1 MACGAAQPRKPT
13 GLTPTSPT
21 KAPRSEWLLDP
32 DVTFLNHGSFGA
44 TPRAVLAEQDRW
56 RARMERHPTGF
67 MTYDLPM
74 ALRAA
79 ATRLAE
85 FVGAAD
91 CDLVFV
97 ENATVGCNA
106 VLNTLQL
113 ETGDEILV
121 TDHCYPAIRKAAEHV
136 AHRTGARVVE
146 ASMPLPLSDCGAIAT
161 AIGSRCGPR
170 TRLAILDH
178 VTSPTAV
185 VCAIRD
191 LTSLC
196 HTSGAAVLVD
206 GAHAPGMLTLDIP
219 SIGADWYVGN
229 CHKWLMAPKGSGFLW
244 TSPARQSNTHPLVIS
259 HGYGQGFTVEFDWT
273 GTRDPSAWLA
283 VPAAIDFHRRLGGP
297 ALQARNTALAREAA
311 NLLAERWRSER
322 ATSDAL
328 TGSMAAVRLPAKGV
342 ATVHRAL
349 ELRRLLFDQHRI
361 EVAICLFGGALWAR
375 ISAQAYNEL
384 GDYERLAQLF
394 AREAPA

>member
-1 MACGAAQPRKPT
+1 
-13 GLTPTSPT
+13 LTTASSLAN
-21 KAPRSEWLLDP
+21 APRSEWLLDP
-32 DVTFLNHGSFGA
+32 GVTFLNHGSFGA
-44 TPRAVLAEQDRW
+44 TPRAVLAEQERW

-67 MTYDLPM
+67 MTYDLPV

-91 CDLVFV
+91 RDLVFV

-106 VLNTLQL
+106 VLNTFEL
-113 ETGDEILV
+113 EAGDEILV

-136 AHRTGARVVE
+136 ARRTGARVVE
-146 ASMPLPLSDCGAIAT
+146 APMPLPLGDCGAIAT

-185 VCAIRD
+185 VCPIRD

-196 HTSGAAVLVD
+196 RASGAAVLID
-206 GAHAPGMLTLDIP
+206 GAHAPGMLALDIP

-244 TSPARQSNTHPLVIS
+244 TSPARQSDTHPLVIS
-259 HGYGQGFTVEFDWT
+259 HGYGQGFTAEFDWT

-283 VPAAIDFHRRLGGP
+283 VPAAIDFHKRLGGP
-297 ALQARNTALAREAA
+297 SLQARNTALAREAA
-311 NLLAERWRSER
+311 NLLLQRWRSER

-328 TGSMAAVRLPAKGV
+328 TGSMAAVRLPAKG
-342 ATVHRAL
+342 APTAHRAL

-361 EVAICLFGGALWAR
+361 EVAIHLFGGALWAR

-384 GDYERLAQLF
+384 RDYERLAQVF
-394 AREAPA
+394 ARESPP

>member
-1 MACGAAQPRKPT
+1 
-13 GLTPTSPT
+13 LTASAPA

-32 DVTFLNHGSFGA
+32 DVAFLNHGSFGA

-67 MTYDLPM
+67 MTYDLPA

-79 ATRLAE
+79 AARLAA
-85 FVGAAD
+85 FVGAAER
-91 CDLVFV
+91 DLVFV

-106 VLNTLQL
+106 VLNALQL
-113 ETGDEILV
+113 KAGDEILV
-121 TDHCYPAIRKAAEHV
+121 TNHCYPAIRKAAEHV
-136 AHRTGARVVE
+136 ARQAGARVVE
-146 ASMPLPLSDCGAIAT
+146 ASMPLPLDDGAAIAN
-161 AIGSRCGPR
+161 AIQSRCGTR

-185 VCAIRD
+185 VCPVRD

-196 HTSGAAVLVD
+196 RSSGAAVLVD
-206 GAHAPGMLTLDIP
+206 GAHAPGMLALDIP

-259 HGYGQGFTVEFDWT
+259 HGYRQGFMAEFDWT

-283 VPAAIDFHRRLGGP
+283 VPAAIDFHRQLGGP
-297 ALQARNTALAREAA
+297 SLRAHNIALAREAA
-311 NLLAERWRSER
+311 TLLAQRWRSER
-322 ATSDAL
+322 ATPDPL
-328 TGSMAAVRLPAKGV
+328 TGSMAAIRLPAAG
-342 ATVHRAL
+342 AASTHRAL

-361 EVAICLFGGALWAR
+361 EVAIHLFGGALWVR

-384 GDYERLAQLF
+384 SEYERLAEVLG
-394 AREAPA
+394 RDPPL

>member
-1 MACGAAQPRKPT
+1 
-13 GLTPTSPT
+13 LTASFLV

-44 TPRAVLAEQDRW
+44 TPRAVLVEQDRW
-56 RARMERHPTGF
+56 RARMEQHPTGF
-67 MTYDLPM
+67 MAYDLPV

-85 FVGAAD
+85 FVGSAD
-91 CDLVFV
+91 RDLVFV

-106 VLNTLQL
+106 VLNAFQL
-113 ETGDEILV
+113 KAGDEILV

-136 AHRTGARVVE
+136 ALRAGARVIE
-146 ASMPLPLSDCGAIAT
+146 ATMPLPLGDGASIVA
-161 AIGSRCGPR
+161 AVGSRCGPR

-185 VCAIRD
+185 VCPIHE

-196 HTSGAAVLVD
+196 HSSGAAVLVD
-206 GAHAPGMLTLDIP
+206 GAHAPGMLALDIP
-219 SIGADWYVGN
+219 AIGADWYVGN

-244 TSPARQSNTHPLVIS
+244 TSPARQADTHPLVIS
-259 HGYGQGFTVEFDWT
+259 HGYGQGFTAEFDWT

-283 VPAAIDFHRRLGGP
+283 IPAAIDFHERLGGP
-297 ALQARNTALAREAA
+297 SLRAHNTALARDAA
-311 NLLAERWRSER
+311 TLIAQRWRSER
-322 ATSDAL
+322 ATPDPL
-328 TGSMAAVRLPAKGV
+328 TESMAAVRLPTSGA
-342 ATVHRAL
+342 ATLHRAL
-349 ELRRLLFDQHRI
+349 ELRRLLFDRHRI
-361 EVAICLFGGALWAR
+361 EVAINPFGGALWVR

-384 GDYERLAQLF
+384 RDYERLAQVF
-394 AREAPA
+394 ADNVRA

>member
-1 MACGAAQPRKPT
+1 MTTASSLA
-13 GLTPTSPT
+13 

-32 DVTFLNHGSFGA
+32 GVTFLNHGSFGA
-44 TPRAVLAEQDRW
+44 TPRAVLAEQERW

-67 MTYDLPM
+67 MTYDLPV

-91 CDLVFV
+91 RDLVFV

-106 VLNTLQL
+106 VLNTFEL
-113 ETGDEILV
+113 EAGDEILV

-136 AHRTGARVVE
+136 ARRTGARVVE
-146 ASMPLPLSDCGAIAT
+146 APMPLPLGDCGAIAT
-161 AIGSRCGPR
+161 AISSRCGPR

-185 VCAIRD
+185 VCPIRD

-196 HTSGAAVLVD
+196 RASGAAVLID
-206 GAHAPGMLTLDIP
+206 GAHAPGMLALDIP

-244 TSPARQSNTHPLVIS
+244 TSPARQSDTHPLVIS
-259 HGYGQGFTVEFDWT
+259 HGYGQGFTAEFDWT

-283 VPAAIDFHRRLGGP
+283 VPAAIDFHKRLGGP
-297 ALQARNTALAREAA
+297 ALQARNTALARQAA
-311 NLLAERWRSER
+311 NLLLQRWRSER

-328 TGSMAAVRLPAKGV
+328 TGSMAAVRLPAKG
-342 ATVHRAL
+342 APTAHRAL
-349 ELRRLLFDQHRI
+349 ELRRSLFDQHRI
-361 EVAICLFGGALWAR
+361 EVAIHLFGGALWAR

-384 GDYERLAQLF
+384 RDYERLAQVF
-394 AREAPA
+394 ARESPP

>member
-1 MACGAAQPRKPT
+1 
-13 GLTPTSPT
+13 LTASFLA

-44 TPRAVLAEQDRW
+44 TPRAVLVEQDRW
-56 RARMERHPTGF
+56 RARMEQHPTGF
-67 MTYDLPM
+67 MAYDLPV

-85 FVGAAD
+85 FVGSAD
-91 CDLVFV
+91 RDLVFV

-106 VLNTLQL
+106 VLNAFQL
-113 ETGDEILV
+113 KAGDEILV

-136 AHRTGARVVE
+136 ALRAGARVIE
-146 ASMPLPLSDCGAIAT
+146 ATMPLPLGDGASIVA
-161 AIGSRCGPR
+161 AVGSRCGPR

-185 VCAIRD
+185 VCPIHE

-196 HTSGAAVLVD
+196 HSRGAAVLVD
-206 GAHAPGMLTLDIP
+206 GAHAPGMLALDIP
-219 SIGADWYVGN
+219 AIGADWYVGN

-244 TSPARQSNTHPLVIS
+244 TSPARQAATHPLVIS
-259 HGYGQGFTVEFDWT
+259 HGYGQGFTAEFDWT

-283 VPAAIDFHRRLGGP
+283 IPAAIDFHERLGGP
-297 ALQARNTALAREAA
+297 SLRAHNTALARDAA
-311 NLLAERWRSER
+311 TLIAQRWRSER
-322 ATSDAL
+322 ATPDPL
-328 TGSMAAVRLPAKGV
+328 TESMAAVRLPTSGA
-342 ATVHRAL
+342 ATLHRAL
-349 ELRRLLFDQHRI
+349 ELRRLLFDRHRI
-361 EVAICLFGGALWAR
+361 EVAINPFGGALWVR

-384 GDYERLAQLF
+384 RDYERLAQVF
-394 AREAPA
+394 ADNVRA

>member
-1 MACGAAQPRKPT
+1 
-13 GLTPTSPT
+13 LTPTFPA
-21 KAPRSEWLLDP
+21 KARRSEWLLDP

-67 MTYDLPM
+67 MTYDLHE

-85 FVGAAD
+85 FVRAVD
-91 CDLVFV
+91 RDLVFV
-97 ENATVGCNA
+97 ENATVGCNV
-106 VLNTLQL
+106 VLNGYPLKA
-113 ETGDEILV
+113 GDEILL

-136 AHRTGARVVE
+136 ASRAGARVIE
-146 ASMPLPLSDCGAIAT
+146 ATMPFPLGDCGSIVAAV
-161 AIGSRCGPR
+161 ASRCGPR

-185 VCAIRD
+185 VYPIHE

-196 HTSGAAVLVD
+196 RSSGAAVLVD
-206 GAHAPGMLTLDIP
+206 GAHAPGMLPLDIP

-244 TSPARQSNTHPLVIS
+244 TSPGRQAETHPLVIS
-259 HGYGQGFTVEFDWT
+259 HGYGQGFTAEFDWT

-283 VPAAIDFHRRLGGP
+283 IPAAIDFHVSLGGP
-297 ALQARNTALAREAA
+297 SLRAHNTTLARDAA
-311 NLLAERWRSER
+311 NLLAQRWRSER
-322 ATSDAL
+322 ATPDPL
-328 TGSMAAVRLPAKGV
+328 TGSMAAVRLPVSGA
-342 ATVHRAL
+342 ATPQRAL
-349 ELRRLLFDQHRI
+349 ELRRLLFDRHRI
-361 EVAICLFGGALWAR
+361 EVAINPFGGALWVR

-384 GDYERLAQLF
+384 SDYERLAQVL
-394 AREAPA
+394 ADGAGA

>member
-1 MACGAAQPRKPT
+1 
-13 GLTPTSPT
+13 LTASFLA

-44 TPRAVLAEQDRW
+44 TPRAVLVEQDRW
-56 RARMERHPTGF
+56 RARMEQHPTGF
-67 MTYDLPM
+67 MAYDLPA

-85 FVGAAD
+85 FVGSAD
-91 CDLVFV
+91 RDLVFV

-106 VLNTLQL
+106 VLNAFQL
-113 ETGDEILV
+113 KAGDEILV

-136 AHRTGARVVE
+136 ALRAGARVIE
-146 ASMPLPLSDCGAIAT
+146 ATMPLPLGDGASIVA
-161 AIGSRCGPR
+161 AVGSRCGPR

-185 VCAIRD
+185 VCPIHE

-196 HTSGAAVLVD
+196 HSRGAAVLVD
-206 GAHAPGMLTLDIP
+206 GAHAPGMLALDIP
-219 SIGADWYVGN
+219 AIGADWYVGN

-244 TSPARQSNTHPLVIS
+244 TSPARQADTHPLVIS
-259 HGYGQGFTVEFDWT
+259 HGYGQGFTAEFDWT

-283 VPAAIDFHRRLGGP
+283 IPAAIDFHERLGGP
-297 ALQARNTALAREAA
+297 SLRAHNTALARDAA
-311 NLLAERWRSER
+311 TLIAQRWRSER
-322 ATSDAL
+322 ATPDPL
-328 TGSMAAVRLPAKGV
+328 TESMAAVRLPTSGA
-342 ATVHRAL
+342 ATLHRAL
-349 ELRRLLFDQHRI
+349 ELRRLLFDRHRI
-361 EVAICLFGGALWAR
+361 EVAINPFGGALWVR

-384 GDYERLAQLF
+384 RDYERLAQVF
-394 AREAPA
+394 ADNVRA

>member
-1 MACGAAQPRKPT
+1 
-13 GLTPTSPT
+13 LTPSSPA

-32 DVTFLNHGSFGA
+32 NVAFLNHGSFGA

-67 MTYDLPM
+67 MLYDLPV
-74 ALRAA
+74 ALRGA

-91 CDLVFV
+91 RDLAFV

-106 VLNTLQL
+106 VLNAFHL
-113 ETGDEILV
+113 EAGDEILV
-121 TDHCYPAIRKAAEHV
+121 TDHCYAAIRKAAEHV
-136 AHRTGARVVE
+136 ALRAGARVVE
-146 ASMPLPLSDCGAIAT
+146 AAMPLPLDDSTAITA
-161 AIGSRCGPR
+161 AIGSRCGPH
-170 TRLAILDH
+170 TRLVILDH

-185 VCAIRD
+185 LCPISD

-196 HTSGAAVLVD
+196 RSRGAAVLVD
-206 GAHAPGMLTLDIP
+206 GAHAPGMLSLDLP

-244 TSPARQSNTHPLVIS
+244 TSPARQADTHPLVIS
-259 HGYGQGFTVEFDWT
+259 HGYRQGFKAEFDWT

-283 VPAAIDFHRRLGGP
+283 VPAAIDFHGRLGGP
-297 ALQARNTALAREAA
+297 SLRARNTALARDAA
-311 NLLAERWRSER
+311 TLLARRWRSER
-322 ATSDAL
+322 ATPDPL
-328 TGSMAAVRLPAKGV
+328 TGSMAAVRLPASGA
-342 ATVHRAL
+342 ATMDRAL
-349 ELRRLLFDQHRI
+349 ELRRLLFDRHRI
-361 EVAICLFGGALWAR
+361 EVAIHPFGGALWVR

-384 GDYERLAQLF
+384 GDYERLARVF
-394 AREAPA
+394 APNATA

>member
-1 MACGAAQPRKPT
+1 
-13 GLTPTSPT
+13 LTTASSLA

-32 DVTFLNHGSFGA
+32 DVIFLNHGSFGA

-67 MTYDLPM
+67 MTYDLPG
-74 ALRAA
+74 ALRTA

-85 FVGAAD
+85 FVGVAD
-91 CDLVFV
+91 RDLVFV

-106 VLNTLQL
+106 VLNTFQL
-113 ETGDEILV
+113 AAGDEILI
-121 TDHCYPAIRKAAEHV
+121 TDHGYPAIRKAAEHA
-136 AHRTGARVVE
+136 AHRAGARVVE
-146 ASMPLPLSDCGAIAT
+146 ASMPLPLGDCGAIAA

-185 VCAIRD
+185 VCPVRE

-196 HTSGAAVLVD
+196 RASGAAVLID
-206 GAHAPGMLTLDIP
+206 GAHAPGMLALDIP

-244 TSPARQSNTHPLVIS
+244 TSPARQSDTHPLVIS
-259 HGYGQGFTVEFDWT
+259 HGYRQGFTAEFDWT

-283 VPAAIDFHRRLGGP
+283 VPAAIDFHAWLGGP
-297 ALQARNTALAREAA
+297 SLRAHNSALARDAA
-311 NLLAERWRSER
+311 NLLAQRWRSER
-322 ATSDAL
+322 ATSESL
-328 TGSMAAVRLPAKGV
+328 TGSMAAVRLPASGA
-342 ATVHRAL
+342 ATAQRAL
-349 ELRRLLFDQHRI
+349 ELRRLLFDRHRI
-361 EVAICLFGGALWAR
+361 EVAINPFAGALWVR

-384 GDYERLAQLF
+384 SDYERLAQVF
-394 AREAPA
+394 ADNAPA